1 MTKLKNRK
9 EGQRFQIVLFAVQRQ
24 SSSSPPDGRCYYTQT
39 LTQCSAIVLV
49 PLHTIIY
56 QTLYHLLYF
65 YVQLYILCT
74 LTTIA
79 TSTQNHWATMV
90 RRTKS
95 VQTGTQCVC
104 TWYSTKTLVLLFS
117 PCSLKYVTK
126 PKPCQIHIWL
136 HSFVGQ
142 YFTFLTFQI
151 ER

>member
-1 MTKLKNRK
+1 MKQGPRIPNCPLCSPA
-9 EGQRFQIVLFAVQRQ
+9 AVEQFSAWWSLLLHADTDTMQ
-24 SSSSPPDGRCYYTQT
+24 CYCTCT
-39 LTQCSAIVLV
+39 VTF
-49 PLHTIIY
+49 IY
-56 QTLYHLLYF
+56 QTFYHLLYF